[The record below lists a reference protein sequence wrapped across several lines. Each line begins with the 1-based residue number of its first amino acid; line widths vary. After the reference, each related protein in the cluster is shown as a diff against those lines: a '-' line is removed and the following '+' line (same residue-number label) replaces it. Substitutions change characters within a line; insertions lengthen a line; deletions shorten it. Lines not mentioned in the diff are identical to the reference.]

1 VVYVLKVCAKMYTMK
16 KIMLT
21 AILGLIS
28 IQFIMAQEKV
38 EFGIKG
44 GLNFSS
50 LKGDGIKDGDTRT
63 SFHLGGLAHFH
74 INKMWAI
81 QPELMYS
88 AQGAS
93 YSNGQ
98 TVKLNYFNLPVL
110 GQYMFGDGFR
120 LETGPQ
126 FGFNVNSKSD
136 FDGVETDVNDN
147 YKGFGLS
154 WAFGIGYLTKGGL
167 GFDARYNAGLT
178 DISENNSNI
187 KNSVWQL
194 GLFYQFRPT
203 TVK

>member
-1 VVYVLKVCAKMYTMK
+1 MK

-21 AILGLIS
+21 AILSFIG
-28 IQFIMAQEKV
+28 IQFLLAQDHV

-50 LKGDGIKDGDTRT
+50 LRGDGIEDGDTRT

-74 INKMWAI
+74 INKMWSI

-93 YSNGQ
+93 YANGE

-126 FGFNVNSKSD
+126 FGFNVNAKSD
-136 FDGVETDVNDN
+136 FNGTETDVNQN

-154 WAFGIGYLTKGGL
+154 WAFGVGYLTKTGL

-178 DISENNSNI
+178 DLSENNTNI
-187 KNSVWQL
+187 KNSVWQF